1 MGGSLTLSGSDCE
14 ILAGSEKLEPSP
26 LVSQSFELV
35 FHSCSDQCTSH
46 RNLGNSNAFSDV
58 FTALQFVSPVQ
69 S

>member
-26 LVSQSFELV
+26 LVSQSFELA
-35 FHSCSDQCTSH
+35 FHACTSH